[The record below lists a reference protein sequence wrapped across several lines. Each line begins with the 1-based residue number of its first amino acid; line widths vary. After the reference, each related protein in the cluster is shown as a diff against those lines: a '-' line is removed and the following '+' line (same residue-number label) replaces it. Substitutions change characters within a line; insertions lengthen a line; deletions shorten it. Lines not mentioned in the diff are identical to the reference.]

1 MCFVARG
8 ARVAGRLAFPAPSM
22 ALVRRRTRPP
32 RVSGC
37 SALVSFPKER
47 GHADPPELRS
57 PSELLF
63 CCPGWN
69 QPPPLG
75 FVVLPSVDTPSERPL
90 PSMLPC
96 ASVPRCHPRNPVP
109 SSWFLTTSTGSSAR
123 RSRACCIPLPTWG
136 SPRFLP
142 SGHPLSLPRPAC
154 FLDVRGIPR
163 SATTPRRISA
173 TAALRHRS
181 RCPLA
186 VPSCRTGPVSRASV
200 ARVALD
206 LSRTTGAPT
215 TRPCSIA
222 EFQAPAPPLPVRPRP
237 VPSWAFFPF
246 KVLPLAGVPP
256 PVREVRRRRSRGI
269 VHFEPAP
276 LHSARRR
283 TATVA
288 CATSAEAS
296 CHPRVARGPRTS
308 GLFTRGWRGGPTRS
322 GSLWKF
328 TGRGVCTSR
337 SALPE
342 SVRSRSRR

>member
-1 MCFVARG
+1 MRFGSEVPPSKSRSVLVVSHHLDG
-8 ARVAGRLAFPAPSM
+8 FLRSEVAGLLHPAADLGFAAFPA
-22 ALVRRRTRPP
+22 
-32 RVSGC
+32 
-37 SALVSFPKER
+37 
-47 GHADPPELRS
+47 
-57 PSELLF
+57 
-63 CCPGWN
+63 
-69 QPPPLG
+69 
-75 FVVLPSVDTPSERPL
+75 
-90 PSMLPC
+90 
-96 ASVPRCHPRNPVP
+96 
-109 SSWFLTTSTGSSAR
+109 
-123 RSRACCIPLPTWG
+123 
-136 SPRFLP
+136 